1 MVAKT
6 QQEPELPYS
15 IVNWVLSMTDSTF
28 FIWYYYVECFVGSLA
43 IEQNEMPIAITAKMI
58 GPNELVVFCGI
69 RTVFVCGQCEW
80 SICTSAA
87 GKCVLPKENFNCA
100 LFNSSKVFFFKV
112 CLKFFSSFQVRLQKV
127 WEEESSTKKKKTI
140 LRGKFH
146 DDDEDIIAHN
156 EVFEAP
162 LEPSNDVIWSL
173 ASSLRMK
180 GKSIRLGKGTI
191 P

>member
-69 RTVFVCGQCEW
+69 RTVFVCGQCE
-80 SICTSAA
+80 
-87 GKCVLPKENFNCA
+87 
-100 LFNSSKVFFFKV
+100 
-112 CLKFFSSFQVRLQKV
+112 
-127 WEEESSTKKKKTI
+127 
-140 LRGKFH
+140 
-146 DDDEDIIAHN
+146 
-156 EVFEAP
+156 
-162 LEPSNDVIWSL
+162 
-173 ASSLRMK
+173 
-180 GKSIRLGKGTI
+180 
-191 P
+191 